1 MQAGCMAS
9 STQPARLWRRSF
21 LCFPH
26 YLTQNAG
33 VACCIR
39 KLNFQLL
46 QQKAAIKVS
55 AALETDCAQRQQD
68 TERKGLIWCS
78 QQLDPLDPVT
88 DLNLFPNTTVIF
100 SQVTVIF
107 LEKILL
113 DPLRDHYSSTK
124 NRDAPHCLAMPV
136 ALASNRKI
144 LHHSKFY
151 LHPLHSPGSYSE
163 RALKLYSKQTCFT
176 LV

>member
-1 MQAGCMAS
+1 MAS

-33 VACCIR
+33 VSCCIR

-46 QQKAAIKVS
+46 EQKAAVKVS
-55 AALETDCAQRQQD
+55 AALETDCAQQQQD

-78 QQLDPLDPVT
+78 QQLDPLDPLT
-88 DLNLFPNTTVIF
+88 DLIYSPIPLIF

-136 ALASNRKI
+136 ALAINRKSFTI
-144 LHHSKFY
+144 ASSTCIPCTLQV
-151 LHPLHSPGSYSE
+151 
-163 RALKLYSKQTCFT
+163 ATWKLYYMP
-176 LV
+176 